1 MPSFSRE
8 SVPKITGVVHLPA
21 LPGAVL
27 GGNAATLTG
36 IIDRAK
42 RDASALANG
51 GVNAIIVENFG
62 DVPFVR
68 DRVTAHTVAAMTLA
82 VDAAMRESGL
92 PIGVNV
98 LRNDGLSAVSIA
110 AATGAS
116 FVRINVYVGAA
127 VTDQG
132 LIQGNAV
139 EVQLLIQ
146 RLGAEIDVWADTD
159 VKHAAQLAAR
169 PIAELASE
177 AIERG
182 LANAVIVTGGGTG
195 QEITFDDLRS
205 VRAALP
211 NASILAGSG
220 VTDSTVARILTLAD
234 GAIVGTFFKHEGI
247 VASHVDIERVRQ
259 LVAAAGS

>member
-1 MPSFSRE
+1 M
-8 SVPKITGVVHLPA
+8 
-21 LPGAVL
+21 
-27 GGNAATLTG
+27 
-36 IIDRAK
+36 
-42 RDASALANG
+42 ALAQG
-51 GVNAIIVENFG
+51 GVDAIIVENFG

-68 DRVTAHTVAAMTLA
+68 DRVSAHTVAAMTLA
-82 VDAAMRESGL
+82 VDAVKRESGL

-139 EVQLLIQ
+139 EVQASIQ
-146 RLGAEIDVWADTD
+146 RLGADIDVWADAD
-159 VKHAAQLAAR
+159 VKHAAPVAPR
-169 PIAELASE
+169 PIAELASDS
-177 AIERG
+177 IERG

-195 QEITFDDLRS
+195 KEIAFEDLKA
-205 VRAALP
+205 VRGSLPEAL
-211 NASILAGSG
+211 ILAGSG
-220 VTDSTVARILTLAD
+220 VTANTVAEILKLAN
-234 GAIVGTFFKHEGI
+234 GVIVGTYFKHDGF
-247 VASHVDIERVRQ
+247 VANFVDVERVKR